1 MQQFNEKLNSVSFNL
16 KIVPDKKN
24 LFTIDKARVLGD
36 IKAIF
41 INAKVTSAEITDHCG
56 NKYRYSDGEF
66 LDPVKLDT
74 WTDKPLDLPSIYG
87 WKGSIDLKTNQLG
100 DLVSNLSPLGGKHD
114 ESYGY
119 FWKFDENSLNF
130 RRVIGATSFK
140 SKLPS
145 NIANF
150 AFGNIVNGDCFV
162 SHFSTPSKIQID
174 DLNVELVPHKNE
186 LNLMFTMIDE
196 NGTEKKVM
204 FRYDCNSIKS
214 VNIHHVQP
222 LGFSFYAELSN
233 APKMFVA
240 DGQSCLNNDRKQI
253 EWKRKGSCGR
263 ISQDLIGKC
272 NVLRLTWLSYDTS
285 YIPALYLWRR
295 HFKFNL
301 SFGSIVNYSDEFVD
315 ESTDMEFPDKIKY
328 LLACMKSLS
337 FNYQDDLQINHKGE
351 KIINEFMKK
360 QIAAG
365 KSDQVQQ
372 ALNRL
377 HGDFVNGK
385 VHNVFEHFK
394 YLLTKVKL
402 QWANIKDLERDT
414 EHIKYVKTAILTP
427 SRTVF
432 MPPVMTRTCKFLD
445 LAETDCVLRV
455 IYRDENYGTL
465 SSTFKNFN
473 QHKGKSYD
481 EENVDCVTSMLK
493 DRILKNGL
501 CVADHTYQ
509 YFGASPSQLKDGG
522 MMLYAKDS
530 QNRTAASIRNSLG
543 IVKEKSVPKYM
554 SRIGLS
560 LSQVMAFVDLPEYTK
575 IYLTSDIYGGSHP
588 DSGKPYN
595 FTDGCG
601 SISLEAARYIYD
613 DLIRQKV
620 LERKDDDSYI
630 PSAFQIRFMGS
641 KGMLVVDPDLIGMT
655 IVIRESMQKMYTEKD
670 RLGIVKVSEP
680 RRAYLNKPFIMVLNQ
695 IGLWNELFIKLIFA
709 TFQLNSLF
717 YDDQVA
723 LMTMKLYTHLNRV
736 VNLDAFANCNF
747 SFTNDSFFQAILHLA
762 VKQAFDSLKTKQRI
776 PLPWLEARTMLGVF
790 DTTAK
795 SSKVLAN
802 FEKGIC
808 QPPEFPDSINGLGS
822 GVLKAG
828 QVFCWPSDFTEPL
841 RGEVIVTKF
850 PTSDLGG
857 VRRLVAVDCK
867 QLHAIRDCIVFP
879 VDGKRPHQ
887 DEMAG
892 SDLDGDEYCVIWMDD
907 ILGIQER
914 IPMTYPENP
923 KAETQEEISD
933 ELMIEHHINCVRSDQ
948 VGMIANAQLA
958 LADSKGY
965 DSPVCRRLGRKY
977 NGALD
982 APKNGFNAEYLLERG
997 DRPLEFP
1004 DFMDKWSIKPTY
1016 YSTSACGEI
1025 YRLVNL
1031 YQHSLNFLTVPA
1043 VFEPS
1048 SDIDERLLHP
1058 RMLKFITFATESLL
1072 VYEST
1077 INHLLKIYGL
1087 KSEVELFTGILDES
1101 SSSILNESSR
1111 FKDKEDAMIAAINSS
1126 LINKMDEL
1134 FDSKLINASE
1144 DDKMA
1149 AASAI
1154 YYVSKQKVKET
1165 TNSYIGLP
1173 FIGKCGFYLR
1183 QYMKY
1188 KVTTKNQIKT
1198 ATTNTAAIH
1207 NQSIIEHPLTTSAN
1221 SNIKDK
1227 VINIIKTFLAY
1238 GKVPKDII
1246 LAIESRIDKVM
1257 SRDDSCAVVSLPDN
1271 NLIANLLQEINR
1283 ISTNLAGLKNNELNL
1298 DQFIDTTIP
1307 TLIWSLLVAETKEVT
1322 TSDYINKSFLVQCG
1336 KRGIHKSLWILLEK
1350 TLAADTQ
1357 IEILFESKENNSI
1370 PVVIHGSPKS
1380 IWMAKIIIGIHNRL
1394 TSINFKNY
1402 AT

>member
-1 MQQFNEKLNSVSFNL
+1 MPTQMLSPVSFEL
-16 KIVPDKKN
+16 EIVHSKKRLLHIVN
-24 LFTIDKARVLGD
+24 VLLY
-36 IKAIF
+36 IKNIF
-41 INAKVTSAEITDHCG
+41 IDSKVTSAEITDNRG
-56 NKYRYSDGEF
+56 NKHRYSEGSF
-66 LDPVKLDT
+66 SST
-74 WTDKPLDLPSIYG
+74 WCDKPRDSPSKSVQ
-87 WKGSIDLKTNQLG
+87 WKGTVDLKTNQLG
-100 DLVSNLSPLGGKHD
+100 DLISNISPRRGKID
-114 ESYGY
+114 DSYGY
-119 FWKFDENSLNF
+119 FWRFDENSYNF
-130 RRVIGATSFK
+130 RQVIGTKSSN

-162 SHFSTPSKIQID
+162 SHFSTQSSPKIA
-174 DLNVELVPHKNE
+174 DLNVELVSHKNE
-186 LNLMFTMIDE
+186 LNLMFTVIDE
-196 NGTEKKVM
+196 TGTKKKVK
-204 FRYDCNSIKS
+204 FRYDCDSIKS
-214 VNIHHVQP
+214 AIIHHVRP
-222 LGFSFYAELSN
+222 FGFSLYAALSN

-240 DGQSCLNNDRKQI
+240 DGQSCFINGRNQI
-253 EWKRKGSCGR
+253 NWKRKSSCGP
-263 ISQDLIGKC
+263 ISRDLIGKC
-272 NVLRLTWLSYDTS
+272 NVLRLTWVYHDTS
-285 YIPALYLWRR
+285 YMPALYLWRR
-295 HFKFNL
+295 HLKFDL
-301 SFGSIVNYSDEFVD
+301 SFGSIINCSNFLVD
-315 ESTDMEFPDKIKY
+315 ESIDMEFPDKIGY
-328 LLACMKSLS
+328 LLACLKSWS
-337 FNYQDDLQINHKGE
+337 YNYQDDLHINYEGE
-351 KIINEFMKK
+351 AIINEFIKK
-360 QIAAG
+360 QISAG
-365 KSDQVQQ
+365 KSDQVQR
-372 ALNRL
+372 ALHHL
-377 HGDFVNGK
+377 HESIVNCK
-385 VHNVFEHFK
+385 VINVFEHFK
-394 YLLTKVKL
+394 DLLNKVEL
-402 QWANIKDLERDT
+402 EWTNIKDLEKDT
-414 EHIKYVKTAILTP
+414 EHIKYVKTGVFTP

-432 MPPVMTRTCKFLD
+432 MPPVMTRTSKFLD
-445 LAETDCVLRV
+445 SAEIDCVLRV
-455 IYRDENYGTL
+455 IYRDENSGPL
-465 SSTFKNFN
+465 SSTFNNFGFN
-473 QHKGKSYD
+473 QQKGKRYD

-493 DRILKNGL
+493 HRLLKNGL
-501 CVADHTYQ
+501 CVAGRTYQ

-522 MMLYAKDS
+522 MMLYSKDS
-530 QNRTAASIRNSLG
+530 QNRTAASIRSSLG

-560 LSQVMAFVDLPEYTK
+560 LSQVMAFVDLPGYTK

-588 DSGKPYN
+588 HTNKPYN

-620 LERKDDDSYI
+620 LERKGDDCYI

-655 IVIRESMQKMYTEKD
+655 IVIRESMQKMFTERD

-695 IGLWNELFIKLIFA
+695 IGLCHDFFINL
-709 TFQLNSLF
+709 TTTTLRDLNSSF
-717 YDDQVA
+717 YDEQVA

-736 VNLDAFANCNF
+736 VSIDAFANCNF

-776 PLPWLEARTMLGVF
+776 PLPWFEARTMLGVC

-795 SSKVLAN
+795 SPKVLAN

-808 QPPEFPDSINGLGS
+808 QPSKLPVSMDGLGT
-822 GVLKAG
+822 GALKEG
-828 QVFCWPSDFTEPL
+828 QVFCWPSDFPEPL

-892 SDLDGDEYCVIWMDD
+892 SDLDGDEYCVIWMED

-914 IPMTYPENP
+914 IPMTYPDNP
-923 KAETQEEISD
+923 KAKTQDEISD
-933 ELMIEHHINCVRSDQ
+933 ERMIEHHINCVKSDQ
-948 VGMIANAQLA
+948 VGQISNAQLA

-965 DSPVCRRLGRKY
+965 DSDLCKSLGYKY

-982 APKNGFNAEYLLERG
+982 APKNGFDSRYLLRRG
-997 DRPLEFP
+997 DRPLETP
-1004 DFMDKWSIKPTY
+1004 DYMDKWSIKPTY

-1031 YQHSLNFLTVPA
+1031 HQLSSIFLNVPA

-1058 RMLKFITFATESLL
+1058 RMLKFITFAAESLL
-1072 VYEST
+1072 VYESR
-1077 INHLLKIYGL
+1077 INHLLTRYGL
-1087 KSEVELFTGILDES
+1087 KSEVELFTGILDGS
-1101 SSSILNESSR
+1101 SPSLLNESSR
-1111 FKDKEDAMIAAINSS
+1111 IKDKEDAMVAVLNSL

-1165 TNSYIGLP
+1165 TTSYIGLP
-1173 FIGKCGFYLR
+1173 FIGNCAFYLR
-1183 QYMKY
+1183 KYMKY
-1188 KVTTKNQIKT
+1188 KATTKKREKT
-1198 ATTNTAAIH
+1198 PTTKAVVTH
-1207 NQSIIEHPLTTSAN
+1207 NQSTIEHPLMASAICK
-1221 SNIKDK
+1221 IKDK
-1227 VINIIKTFLAY
+1227 VINIIETFLTY
-1238 GKVPKDII
+1238 GKGPKHTT
-1246 LAIESRIDKVM
+1246 LAISSRIDKVM
-1257 SRDDSCAVVSLPDN
+1257 SRDDPCAVVSLPVN
-1271 NLIANLLQEINR
+1271 ILIAKLIQETKLVW
-1283 ISTNLAGLKNNELNL
+1283 TNLTGQKNNELNL
-1298 DQFIDTTIP
+1298 NQFINTTIP
-1307 TLIWSLLVAETKEVT
+1307 TLIRSLLVDGTSLYKNEKT
-1322 TSDYINKSFLVQCG
+1322 TSDYINQSFQVNYC
-1336 KRGIHKSLWILLEK
+1336 KRGTHDLLWTLLEK

-1357 IEILFESKENNSI
+1357 IEILSDSMEKNSI
-1370 PVVIHGSPKS
+1370 PVVIHGSPTS
-1380 IWMAKIIIGIHNRL
+1380 IWVASMIIGIHNRL
-1394 TSINFKNY
+1394 TSIHFKNY